1 MKNIPLLS
9 ILTMLLFV
17 FSVFSEENNPCLH
30 DWGDVQYECTTS
42 LTWENGNSLP
52 CSAVTDFSHLENAAK
67 SRASKS
73 GTCKR
78 YKLCRKC
85 GERDNLS
92 DKEFGSKSAS
102 CTHEIR
108 DDEDATPSAFYAGS
122 YHFTVTASCHTER
135 SCSGWI
141 SVEGHS
147 KQLSTSKTDRR
158 IFECYM
164 TGKPP
169 HTLRSGYVS
178 LQNVNIPLG
187 TSLRFGMDWSNP
199 DDNNLTDGKE
209 YFKKAI
215 CTKCSVKWTFKT
227 DPMQQPGP
235 FAHAVKHPAPTG
247 GGSYLSNAPSHSFL
261 FDQVGSDFKVTFL
274 KECEDSKVNVY
285 GWAPADIPLFPC
297 KDGEFEY
304 TVKATGVQS
313 LNYAPVDK
321 KVYYKEV
328 GKNSPK
334 EKTLYVLSEITAE
347 AAKNGGNKARQAT
360 TITFTATAT
369 GNSWPSVDPVL
380 GGFSDSELSES
391 DKAAKADYKYPTWNK
406 SHPHCN
412 NTSCIPDH
420 FEFTG
425 APGSATA
432 TFKGKAVGSYTV
444 DVHCGTENNPADSN
458 DNLGV
463 RRRVIKVCNP
473 LAIANFAVSPNAEKQ
488 KVIDDLTPC
497 DAQPIPIT
505 FGGDMNGIPEGETA
519 YLKIEAD
526 RKTYELY
533 KDPAGEIEAS
543 AADLALEVGEKT
555 RKTVYLLPIQKDS
568 NTLVSTYKA
577 VTKYGI
583 ANTLVKSDDVEDIL
597 TINWRAGGCSGG
609 VCAAPW
615 VSAQNSSVK
624 VQGSFGQGAWGK
636 SGGAFQIYADK
647 LNYRLL
653 DNKAVQIG
661 KNEDGEPIM
670 SDPGIRF
677 VYGNS
682 SSVKIATAEDA
693 ANNSNHAEGYPI
705 RVKTGRYCSEFSYR
719 TATVGTFTFVDKM
732 TITQYLSSDT
742 DASAAMTGAS
752 PIAVT
757 TLEMLYNSTIPAD
770 TAGPEVTALNVTNTQ
785 YSGATSTTQTWGFTA
800 PETSC
805 PDLTGN
811 YTISQLNQNG
821 VNNILA
827 KQEYT
832 ENGLKLRREIRY
844 IGSMSNPVAKE
855 DYTYCEY
862 PWGEET
868 VSETVKG
875 ATTTYEFYTDPAA
888 NGYSKQKKVTYPQ
901 GNYILYE
908 YNAEHEVIKQTEL
921 RGSLTY
927 VTTFEY
933 EYDGTA
939 KKRTTTTIQ
948 KVGDIVISRNKSVTY
963 EDRLGNNPDES
974 IRFDENGNQYVTKT
988 WYTQGPNGTYDIRPK
1003 RQENPDGTATRYTYV
1018 RSGNSET
1025 STTETG
1031 VFNGDTLILGT
1042 RQVSISNENGVN
1054 VSSESWFIDSANSVN
1069 VKTASTVNS
1078 NFDEFGR
1085 SRTTTYLDGST
1096 VTRTYGCCGVSEE
1109 TDRDG
1114 VTTTY
1119 AYDEFKRVSHTVRDG
1134 ITTLYSYDALGN
1146 QTSVTVKGRNDAEI
1160 TTSSTYSDGELA
1172 NATDALGNVTAY
1184 TRTYAADG
1192 DNTTYTET
1200 VTKPD
1205 GSTQI
1210 SVSVN
1215 GQQVS
1220 TSGTAVHGQTF
1231 EYGPNWQKVMPQNQI
1246 VYTDLL
1252 GRNFKTEYADGT
1264 YAMNYYN
1271 SKNQLVKSVTPG
1283 GVVTL
1288 YSYDNLGRQISQAID
1303 MNRNGEIDAADLVT
1317 STAYSYGTQNGK
1329 TVSITTQTRSQGA
1342 NSAVISVK
1350 KQSVDGL
1357 ESWQTNLNGLT
1368 THTKLERL
1376 GGGNTRQTVTNPDG
1390 TKVVT
1395 NSNNGRVITV
1405 QNINSDNTNGNL
1417 ITYTYDEFDRQ
1428 AGTVETFG
1436 TVAVN
1441 TSTATYDSNDNI
1453 LTQTVNGQTTGF
1465 EYDVMGRRTK
1475 VTAPGGVVT
1484 NTVYYPTG
1492 EVRRV
1497 DGATYPVEYTYNALG
1512 KQATMK
1518 TFKDADTPQ
1527 VTSWTYNARG
1537 EMVQKTYAD
1546 GNSVN
1551 YTYNA
1556 DGQLLTRTWAR
1567 GIVTTYTYDNAGR
1580 ATGYNYSDGVT
1591 PAVVITLD
1599 FLDRPSSVADAAGT
1613 RNLTY
1618 SSDHLQTGETI
1629 PGIMDNMGN
1638 SCSYD
1643 AHGRRISHQLNTNG
1657 VAQAVSGISYDVKGR
1672 VADVG
1677 NGTDTLYYAYRP
1689 GLSLLD
1695 TATWRNSQSTVL
1707 NTRTYAYDT
1716 YHRLTGIN
1724 LNNVSEVA
1732 YTLNDKDQRTAA
1744 SYAVGGAW
1752 SYSYDNKNQVTGA
1765 TGGNTTFSYV
1775 YDGIGNRL
1783 TAAEGSN
1790 TWSYTSNLLNQ
1801 YTAINNNQPTYD
1813 VDGNMLTTGD
1823 GWLYTWNGENRL
1835 IRAESRDTL
1844 VEMAYD
1850 YLGRRIEKKVSI
1862 KGQLSSDSWNV
1873 SKHYKFV
1880 YNERKLTAVYDAA
1893 NNNALLMTFTWQP
1906 EAVGLDVPVCMIYGG
1921 NIYYYITDGNKNV
1934 TGLLDQAGNR
1944 VAEYA
1949 YGPFG
1954 QPLSAEGELAEVN
1967 PFRFSSEYADD
1978 ETGLIYYNYR
1988 YYNAKLG
1995 RWINRDPV
2003 QESGGKNL
2011 YILCNNNACNRY
2023 DNYGLSAAEERQ
2035 CKCYYRMLVSEF
2047 YRIARRSPKLFK
2059 QLTGNDCYEGSV
2071 NFVHY
2076 IEKNFP
2082 EILKGYTF
2090 STDRRGRFYGQARRL
2105 ERTVGMTV
2113 DVSQTSPVL
2122 VPTVEKQEIWYRY
2135 VILHSI
2141 AKVIPGP
2148 NCSAYMHGIKAFDH
2162 LEASIYE
2169 YEKFK
2174 KEYPLDINAT
2184 NRGFFE
2190 VYPPPRTDILKPN
2203 QSDSIG
2209 FVGKTPV
2216 GMFL

>member
-78 YKLCRKC
+78 YRLCSKC

-92 DKEFGSKSAS
+92 DKEFGSKRAS

-108 DDEDATPSAFYAGS
+108 NEEDATPSAFYTGS

-497 DAQPIPIT
+497 DALPIPIT

-693 ANNSNHAEGYPI
+693 ANNSNYAEGYPI

-855 DYTYCEY
+855 DYIYCEY

-1025 STTETG
+1025 NTTETG

-1172 NATDALGNVTAY
+1172 STTDALGNVTAY
-1184 TRTYAADG
+1184 TRIYAADG

-1210 SVSVN
+1210 TVSVN

-1231 EYGPNWQKVMPQNQI
+1231 EYGPNWQKVMPQNQT

-1271 SKNQLVKSVTPG
+1271 LKNQLVKSVTPG

-1288 YSYDNLGRQISQAID
+1288 YTYDNLGRQISQAID

-1342 NSAVISVK
+1342 SNAVISVK

-1376 GGGNTRQTVTNPDG
+1376 GGGNTRQTVTNPNG

-1405 QNINSDNTNGNL
+1405 QSINSDNTNGNL

-1428 AGTVETFG
+1428 IGTVETFG
-1436 TVAVN
+1436 TVTVN

-1492 EVRRV
+1492 DIRRV

-1613 RNLTY
+1613 RNFTY
-1618 SSDHLQTGETI
+1618 NSNNQLGNETTPSI
-1629 PGIMDNMGN
+1629 
-1638 SCSYD
+1638 
-1643 AHGRRISHQLNTNG
+1643 TNG
-1657 VAQAVSGISYDVKGR
+1657 MITYTYDNAGQRNGMDLSNSTTSFAQANYTYDTRGR
-1672 VADVG
+1672 IAAVG
-1677 NGTDTLYYAYRP
+1677 NNTDTLTYTYIP
-1689 GLSLLD
+1689 GTNMVGSS
-1695 TATWRNSQSTVL
+1695 AWQNASINIV
-1707 NTRTYAYDT
+1707 NTYDQ
-1716 YHRLTGIN
+1716 YKRLTNIAVNGS
-1724 LNNVSEVA
+1724 NVYG
-1732 YTLNDKDQRTAA
+1732 YTLNDKNQRTSATLPDGNKWN
-1744 SYAVGGAW
+1744 YT
-1752 SYSYDNKNQVTGA
+1752 YDVMGQLTGA
-1765 TGGNTTFSYV
+1765 VKQDSANNSLADTSYF
-1775 YDGIGNRL
+1775 YDLIGNRTSATENSAT
-1783 TAAEGSN
+1783 TA
-1790 TWSYTSNLLNQ
+1790 YTSNLVNQ
-1801 YTAINNNQPTYD
+1801 YTAVNALVPVYD
-1813 VDGNMLTTGD
+1813 LDGNMTGYN
-1823 GWLYTWNGENRL
+1823 GWTYTYNGENRL
-1835 IRAESRDTL
+1835 IVAENSGTGVR
-1844 VEMAYD
+1844 VEADYD
-1850 YLGRRIEKKVSI
+1850 YMGRRIFKKV
-1862 KGQLSSDSWNV
+1862 
-1873 SKHYKFV
+1873 Y
-1880 YNERKLTAVYDAA
+1880 
-1893 NNNALLMTFTWQP
+1893 NNNALTKHSVFIYDGFKQIAELDVLNNSSLKASYLWQP
-1906 EAVGLDVPVCMIYGG
+1906 VGLDVVLLRNNEYLIA
-1921 NIYYYITDGNKNV
+1921 DGNKNIIQVRNATGSV
-1934 TGLLDQAGNR
+1934 TDSY
-1944 VAEYA
+1944 VYD
-1949 YGPFG
+1949 PFG
-1954 QPLSAEGELAEVN
+1954 KVTHNGNSDN
-1967 PFRFSSEYADD
+1967 PFLFSSESFDS
-1978 ETGLIYYNYR
+1978 ETELVYYNYR
-1988 YYNAKLG
+1988 YYIPNLG

-2003 QESGGKNL
+2003 EEMGCANL
-2011 YILCNNNACNRY
+2011 YIVLNNECLGHVDY
-2023 DNYGLSAAEERQ
+2023 KGLSGGGVIDAI
-2035 CKCYYRMLVSEF
+2035 L
-2047 YRIARRSPKLFK
+2047 
-2059 QLTGNDCYEGSV
+2059 NDINETTSNIWYC
-2071 NFVHY
+2071 
-2076 IEKNFP
+2076 
-2082 EILKGYTF
+2082 
-2090 STDRRGRFYGQARRL
+2090 
-2105 ERTVGMTV
+2105 ERTIDQTGLSEEDIQNIGKLGVQHAYINFGKKPWDTKGNTGVGFSGGPKGTLP
-2113 DVSQTSPVL
+2113 SAEKYFH
-2122 VPTVEKQEIWYRY
+2122 PTRCRACHNLGSYFRKLQYGPSKGTRCCKATESDIIDCIRNYP
-2135 VILHSI
+2135 
-2141 AKVIPGP
+2141 AKK
-2148 NCSAYMHGIKAFDH
+2148 AY
-2162 LEASIYE
+2162 
-2169 YEKFK
+2169 
-2174 KEYPLDINAT
+2174 T
-2184 NRGFFE
+2184 
-2190 VYPPPRTDILKPN
+2190 KPN
-2203 QSDSIG
+2203 SLYDLPSMYVCWDWAKEAISACCLTCSNKYRR
-2209 FVGKTPV
+2209 F
-2216 GMFL
+2216 